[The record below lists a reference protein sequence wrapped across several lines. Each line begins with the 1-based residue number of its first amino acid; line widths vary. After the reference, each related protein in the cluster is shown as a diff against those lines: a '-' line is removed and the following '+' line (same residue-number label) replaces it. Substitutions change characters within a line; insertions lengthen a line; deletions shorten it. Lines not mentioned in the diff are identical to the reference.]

1 MNDYN
6 FDYMNYMTNIPST
19 NKMNLNYIPNNNSN
33 PPKMLNQNSYN
44 YNQIL
49 DPKEGF
55 IKGNLFNNLYDRYK
69 NYTPKNINPQN
80 EREAL
85 LNQWQQYNFATID
98 LKLYLD
104 THPNDTNTLKL
115 YNKYNNILKE
125 ITEKYEKQY
134 GPLTSNGVNSNSNTW
149 TWIKSPWPWEGDAN
163 V

>member
-6 FDYMNYMTNIPST
+6 FDYMNYITNIPST
-19 NKMNLNYIPNNNSN
+19 SKMNINYTPNKNIST
-33 PPKMLNQNSYN
+33 PQMLNQNSYN
-44 YNQIL
+44 NQIL

-55 IKGNLFNNLYDRYK
+55 IRGNLFNNLYDRYK
-69 NYTPKNINPQN
+69 NYKPKDINPQN
-80 EREAL
+80 EQEAL

-104 THPNDTNTLKL
+104 THPNDNNTLQL

-125 ITEKYEKQY
+125 ITVKYEKQY

-149 TWIKSPWPWEGDAN
+149 TWIKSPWPWEGDDN